1 MKLPV
6 VEPRGK
12 GSQQLAVVRVCS
24 EGCRFGVR
32 WLVFR
37 SWHPSPIPV
46 THWAGGFASKN
57 LDFFNHEMGVIRT
70 PAPHSIVHIEGLAVL
85 LSIQGCGHHS
95 VTTIIIIGVIIV
107 ILVKIA
113 CH

>member
-6 VEPRGK
+6 IEPRGK
-12 GSQQLAVVRVCS
+12 GSQQLAVVRVCG
-24 EGCRFGVR
+24 EGSRLGVR

-37 SWHPSPIPV
+37 SWLPSPIPV

-57 LDFFNHEMGVIRT
+57 LDFFSHEMRIIRT

-85 LSIQGCGHHS
+85 LSFQGCSHHN
-95 VTTIIIIGVIIV
+95 VTTIIIIRVIIV

-113 CH
+113 DH